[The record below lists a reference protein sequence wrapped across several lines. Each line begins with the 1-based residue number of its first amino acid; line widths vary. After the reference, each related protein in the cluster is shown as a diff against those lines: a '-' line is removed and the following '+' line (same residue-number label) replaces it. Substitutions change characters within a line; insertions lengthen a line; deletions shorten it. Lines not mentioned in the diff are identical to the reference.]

1 MTQTKL
7 RTGLILLI
15 GALGVLQPF
24 SLDPYLANIKFI
36 AEDLNV
42 AQTLIA
48 QNLTALTL
56 GITIGTA
63 VAGPLSDAVGRKKP
77 ILFALVGYAAA
88 AILASTANSIEL
100 FFAGRILQG
109 IFAACAAVVANAM
122 LRDLYEGKNLIKALG
137 RATLLMGSAWFIGP
151 IFGSLLQSFTDWR
164 GLGFILAALAAA
176 LFLAVAFKLP
186 DTMTKDQRTK
196 TTAKEVANRF
206 GHLLKDKVFLGLV
219 VVQACI
225 SISLFGYL
233 SVSPFVYSDVYGI
246 TASQVGIF
254 LSINSVGAYTG
265 AQLGTFLSSKFKPQ
279 TALMVALGIGAAA
292 GLLLIATAVFNLG
305 FIPFTTGLAI
315 FTLGFGTS
323 FTPLL
328 GTAMSAHPEEAG
340 TAAAV
345 IAIAGTLATTI
356 AGPYYAIL
364 DHKSAAGIGAND
376 LFFMLL
382 GFVMMIAIVNKG
394 MKATK

>member
-1 MTQTKL
+1 MTENKL

-77 ILFALVGYAAA
+77 ILFALVGYMAA
-88 AILASTANSIEL
+88 AILASSAGSVEL

-137 RATLLMGSAWFIGP
+137 RATLLMGTAWFLGP
-151 IFGSLLQSFTDWR
+151 IFGSYLQSFTDWR
-164 GLGFILAALAAA
+164 GLGFMLAALAGC
-176 LFLAVAFKLP
+176 LFLAVALKLP
-186 DTMTKDQRTK
+186 DTMSKEQRTK
-196 TTAKEVANRF
+196 STAKEVANRF
-206 GHLLKDKVFLGLV
+206 GQLLKDKVFIGLV
-219 VVQACI
+219 VVQASI

-233 SVSPFVYSDVYGI
+233 NVSPFVYSDVYGI
-246 TASQVGIF
+246 DATQVGLY
-254 LSINSVGAYTG
+254 LSINSIGAYTG
-265 AQLGTFLSSKFKPQ
+265 AQLGSYLSMKFRPQ
-279 TALMVALGIGAAA
+279 TALLVSLSIGAAA
-292 GLLLIATAVFNLG
+292 GLLLVATAVFNLG
-305 FIPFTTGLAI
+305 FIAFTTGLAI

-328 GTAMSAHPEEAG
+328 GMAMASHPEEAG

-345 IAIAGTLATTI
+345 IAVSGTLATTI
-356 AGPYYAIL
+356 AGPYYAVL
-364 DHKSAAGIGAND
+364 DHKSALGIGVND
-376 LFFMLL
+376 LVLMLL
-382 GFVMMIAIVNKG
+382 GFVMMFAIVNKR

>member
-1 MTQTKL
+1 MTQNKL

-24 SLDPYLANIKFI
+24 SLDPYLANLKFI
-36 AEDLNV
+36 ASDLNV
-42 AQTLIA
+42 SQTLIA

-56 GITIGTA
+56 GITVGTA

-77 ILFALVGYAAA
+77 IMFALLGYSAA
-88 AILASTANSIEL
+88 AIFASTATTVEL

-109 IFAACAAVVANAM
+109 IFAACSAVVANAM
-122 LRDLYEGKNLIKALG
+122 LRDLYSGKNLMKALG
-137 RATLLMGSAWFIGP
+137 RAMLLMGTAWFIGP
-151 IFGSLLQSFTDWR
+151 IFGSFLQSFTDWR
-164 GLGFILAALAAA
+164 GLGFILAGLAAI
-176 LFLAVAFKLP
+176 LFVAVTVKLP

-196 TTAKEVANRF
+196 TTAKEVASRF
-206 GHLLKDKVFLGLV
+206 GHLLKDKVFLRLV
-219 VVQACI
+219 VVQASI

-246 TASQVGIF
+246 GATQVGLY
-254 LSINSVGAYTG
+254 LSINSVGAYAG
-265 AQLGTFLSSKFKPQ
+265 AQLGSYLSMKYKPQ
-279 TALMVALGIGAAA
+279 TALLVSLTIGGLA
-292 GLLLIATAVFNLG
+292 GLMLVATAVFNLG
-305 FIPFTTGLAI
+305 FVSFTTALAI

-328 GTAMSAHPEEAG
+328 GMAMAAHPEEAG

-345 IAIAGTLATTI
+345 IAVSGTLATTL

-364 DHKSAAGIGAND
+364 DHKSAIGIGVND
-376 LFFMLL
+376 VIFMLL
-382 GFVMMIAIVNKG
+382 GFVMMFAIVNKKI
-394 MKATK
+394 KATK